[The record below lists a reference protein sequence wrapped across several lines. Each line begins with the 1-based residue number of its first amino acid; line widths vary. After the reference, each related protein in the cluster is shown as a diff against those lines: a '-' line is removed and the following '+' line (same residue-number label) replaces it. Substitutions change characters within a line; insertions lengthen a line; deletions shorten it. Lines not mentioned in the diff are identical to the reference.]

1 MCPIGPILFEKLGN
15 YPGGARILS
24 VNGPPGTGKDK
35 ILDITGLYDRIE
47 PAAQSRP
54 ALHQQGIPMHSGM
67 NRRHF
72 LKHVAGASA
81 LALPSV
87 QFMQSLRAA
96 EDTLK
101 KEHKHLIIL
110 WMGGGPSHMDTWDL
124 KPGESTGG
132 EFKPIDTTASGV
144 KISEILPNVAQQMK
158 HLSIIRSLVTNE
170 GSHERGT
177 VLMNT
182 GRQPS
187 PVVNYP
193 AMGAM
198 ASMQLAPKEVPLPG
212 FIGIGGTAQRI
223 GPGFLGMTNAPFTVQ
238 NAGQPPANIKPPTG
252 LGEGTMEMDRL
263 QRRHRLFSMM
273 EKQFSE
279 SAFPELGS
287 AEDRENAG
295 SAAQAHQTIYK
306 KAFDLTVSPLRTVF
320 EVSKE
325 KKADIDAYGGMG
337 NQFGMG
343 CLLAR
348 KLVENGVTCVE
359 IDLGGW
365 DNHNGIFNALK
376 GTTARPGH
384 GARLDVGMG
393 ALVKDLVDRSLWKNT
408 VVLWMG
414 EFGRTPKINQNGGR
428 DHWARCWSVVVGGG
442 AIKGGQVYGETS
454 KDGMDI
460 KEKPCSIGDLFATVY
475 KGMGL
480 DPSTQVRDNLSRP
493 LAIAEGKPLAGLI

>member
-1 MCPIGPILFEKLGN
+1 
-15 YPGGARILS
+15 
-24 VNGPPGTGKDK
+24 
-35 ILDITGLYDRIE
+35 
-47 PAAQSRP
+47 
-54 ALHQQGIPMHSGM
+54 M

-81 LALPSV
+81 LAVPGLSFL
-87 QFMQSLRAA
+87 QGLRAA
-96 EDTLK
+96 EEKLK
-101 KEHKHLIIL
+101 KDHKSLVIL

-132 EFKPIDTTASGV
+132 EFKPIDTAVSGIQ
-144 KISEILPNVAQQMK
+144 ISEILPNVASQMK

-187 PVVNYP
+187 PIVTYP
-193 AMGAM
+193 AMGSV
-198 ASMQLAPKEVPLPG
+198 ASAQLAPKEVALPG

-223 GPGFLGMTNAPFTVQ
+223 GPGFMGMTYAPFTVQ
-238 NAGQPPANIKPPTG
+238 NAGQPPQNIKPPDG
-252 LGEGTMEMDRL
+252 LGDKDMQAERM
-263 QRRHRLFSMM
+263 RRRQRLFRDL
-273 EKQFSE
+273 EKRF
-279 SAFPELGS
+279 
-287 AEDRENAG
+287 AEDSFPTLATPEEREAAG
-295 SAAQAHQTIYK
+295 SAAQSHQTIYK
-306 KAFDLTVSPLRTVF
+306 KAFDLTVSDLRTVF

-325 KKADIDAYGGMG
+325 PAKVIEEYGGRG
-337 NQFGMG
+337 NGFGMG

-348 KLVENGVTCVE
+348 KLVEQGVTCVE

-365 DNHNGIFNALK
+365 DNHGGIFNALK
-376 GTTARPGH
+376 GTPARPGH
-384 GARLDVGMG
+384 GVRLDQGMG
-393 ALVKDLVDRSLWKNT
+393 TLVKDLVDRGLWQNT

-414 EFGRTPKINQNGGR
+414 EFGRTPKINQGGGR

-442 AIKGGQVYGETS
+442 AIAGGQVYGSTS

-460 KEKPCSIGDLFATVY
+460 KDKPCSVGDLFATVY

-493 LAIAEGKPLAGLI
+493 LAIAEGKPLAGLV